1 MRKNLLLLLLTFV
14 SISFVNAINTLNLF
28 KTDYKVLNFGTAEV
42 DSITFDD
49 NSARIL
55 IFKKDSTTYIP
66 VEEIDSIN
74 FSDGVMTKTPVVKTN
89 SITMIDYDK
98 IRIGMKILTP
108 GGTSV
113 TEKGFCWST
122 TRNPTIS
129 NQKISAD
136 SLNNVSGVIITG
148 LKSNT
153 DYYIRSYARNSSGL
167 VYGNQM
173 SFTTKNP
180 LPIINTTSASY
191 LQTSQ
196 NISCLGYVVY
206 EGSSDITERGI
217 CWSTGETPTINDNKK
232 AASSAGTGSYALTSD
247 SLNID
252 NDYYV
257 RAYATNSYGTS
268 YGQAIKVIPGLGKV
282 TYTLA
287 SSVTPANMGT
297 ANYNLLKAA
306 LDEACY
312 YMSKYTGYNANVW
325 ISYNTGVPTAQANYW
340 GQIEFGSNNRYMF
353 VGTVMHEMHHYFGSG
368 TTQVWKNLV
377 SGGKFT
383 GTRTTAL
390 IKQLTN
396 GVTTSLSADSQH
408 FWPYGCNQREEITN
422 LSAAD
427 QKKYKIIMAK
437 IIWEM
442 HYDCSGWRIK

>member
-1 MRKNLLLLLLTFV
+1 MRKSISLLLFLLI
-14 SISFVNAINTLNLF
+14 SISVINADKTLNLF
-28 KTDYKVLNFGTAEV
+28 KSDYKVLNIGTTEV
-42 DSITFDD
+42 DSITFDN
-49 NSARIL
+49 NSASML
-55 IFKKDSTTYIP
+55 IFKKDTTTYVP
-66 VEEIDSIN
+66 VEQIDSIN
-74 FSDGVMTKTPVVKTN
+74 FSDGIMTKTPVVKTN

-122 TRNPTIS
+122 TRNPTTS
-129 NQKISAD
+129 SQKLAAD
-136 SLNNVSGVIITG
+136 SLNDVSGVIITG

-180 LPIINTTSASY
+180 LPIVNTISANY
-191 LQTSQ
+191 QQTIQ
-196 NISCLGYVVY
+196 GIYCLASVGYQ
-206 EGSSDITERGI
+206 GNSDIIERGI
-217 CWSTGETPTINDNKK
+217 CWSTNENPTINDYKK
-232 AASSAGTGSYALTSD
+232 QASSLQANTFSLTSD
-247 SLNID
+247 SVNID

-257 RAYATNSYGTS
+257 RAYATNSYGTA
-268 YGQAIKVIPGLGKV
+268 YGQAIKVVPALGKV

-287 SSVTPANMGT
+287 SSVSAANMGT

-312 YMSKYTGYNANVW
+312 YMSKYTGYNANIW

-340 GQIEFGSNNRYMF
+340 GQIEFGSNNRYMY
-353 VGTVMHEMHHYFGSG
+353 VGTVLHEMHHYFGSG

-383 GTRTTAL
+383 GAKTTAL

-408 FWPYGCNQREEITN
+408 FWPYGCNQREELSN